1 MTTDDSQAHGG
12 DAAERL
18 RQHLQQR
25 FGPEGDETD
34 YGSGD
39 HDEEQADRDDEQ
51 ADLPEE
57 PDHDADGV
65 NHDDAAVNGN
75 LELQDERA
83 EPGMG
88 SAE

>member
-34 YGSGD
+34 HGAGE
-39 HDEEQADRDDEQ
+39 HDEEQADLAAGPDKEGDE
-51 ADLPEE
+51 ADQ
-57 PDHDADGV
+57 
-65 NHDDAAVNGN
+65 DDAAEKGD
-75 LELQDERA
+75 LEHQDEPA